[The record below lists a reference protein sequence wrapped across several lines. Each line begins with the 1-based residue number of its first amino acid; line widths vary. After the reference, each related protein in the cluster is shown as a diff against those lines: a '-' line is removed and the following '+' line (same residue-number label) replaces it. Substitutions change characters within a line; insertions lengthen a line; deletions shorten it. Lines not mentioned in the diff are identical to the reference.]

1 MHGSAISR
9 ICPVMRRS
17 VPSTPFPA
25 QPAFR
30 APDGPHAG
38 APRPHPPP
46 ATRRAQ
52 HRGAPRPQDLPVLR
66 RPQPANPLCRGT
78 RSVILSGTTRRAERC
93 RPAWSTTSAACL
105 PAATSVAILPAQP
118 SGTVVPAKCNPRSHG
133 KSAFATIEP
142 DSRALVKPL
151 AESARPRP
159 GITPPPG
166 QFPWPA

>member
-151 AESARPRP
+151 AELARPRP